1 MLVSQSIPTI
11 DFFYVC
17 VTHLGDRH
25 FASRVA
31 DPPGASGTERLPDKV
46 SASEIEKVKAE
57 YEAKQREKEKRDKEK
72 REKEEKE
79 QQDKDKAEK
88 AKASMASSVFS
99 TITSTVSGLAFP
111 GKPDAPTSPA
121 KTATDP
127 PPAPVNPYPLH
138 AKYALHREF
147 YAARTR
153 EWNNRNF
160 KKRERELNMPPAPRN
175 ALG

>member
-1 MLVSQSIPTI
+1 MLVSQSIPTV

-17 VTHLGDRH
+17 VAHLGDRH

-31 DPPGASGTERLPDKV
+31 DPPESSAGRLPDKV
-46 SASEIEKVKAE
+46 SATDIDKVKAE
-57 YEAKQREKEKRDKEK
+57 WEAKQKEK
-72 REKEEKE
+72 REKEKQATDEKE
-79 QQDKDKAEK
+79 KHENQAATTKT
-88 AKASMASSVFS
+88 SMASSVFS

-111 GKPDAPTSPA
+111 GKPANDAAKPSALDITPA
-121 KTATDP
+121 A
-127 PPAPVNPYPLH
+127 PAVNAYPLH

-175 ALG
+175 TLG